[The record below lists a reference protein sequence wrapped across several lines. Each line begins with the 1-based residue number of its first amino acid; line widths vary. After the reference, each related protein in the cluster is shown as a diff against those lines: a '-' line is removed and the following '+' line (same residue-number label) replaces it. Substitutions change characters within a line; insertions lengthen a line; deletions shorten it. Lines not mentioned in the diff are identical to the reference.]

1 MCMEQ
6 LQVLNVHGAVACGEM
21 CMVQEQ
27 LHVVNVHGPG
37 AVACGEMCMEQLHV
51 HVIRM
56 SPTEFMTLKI
66 YSCTSQR

>member
-1 MCMEQ
+1 MVNM
-6 LQVLNVHGAVACGEM
+6 HGPGAVACGEM
-21 CMVQEQ
+21 CMEQ
-27 LHVVNVHGPG
+27 LYVVNVHGPG